1 MAQKRELSQKT
12 EEIKKQKQALKKGGK
27 KKQESADVN
36 KLNHNCRVVGVMSQS
51 IRLRYI
57 HPIG

>member
-1 MAQKRELSQKT
+1 MAQKRVEPENRGNKKETKT
-12 EEIKKQKQALKKGGK
+12 SVEEGRQEKK
-27 KKQESADVN
+27 SADVN
-36 KLNHNCRVVGVMSQS
+36 KLNHNCRMVGVMNQS